1 MLRMIG
7 AALVVVSSTGIG
19 FRIARDF
26 RRRPQQLRL
35 LSQAIRL
42 LESEIE
48 YTVTPLPQ
56 ALERVGNRTDSPI
69 SMLFLEA
76 ARRLKAGDVSVES
89 AFSDAIDSVRFE
101 LALKQADL
109 EVLRDFGQT
118 LGTSDRTTQVQQI
131 QVLLT
136 QLDRLLADARESQQ
150 KNERLWQYLGVIS
163 GLMIVIL
170 LA

>member
-1 MLRMIG
+1 MLRIIG
-7 AALVVVSSTGIG
+7 AALVVVSCTGIG

-26 RRRPQQLRL
+26 RRRPQQLRM

-56 ALERVGNRTDSPI
+56 ALMRVGSRTDAPVSE
-69 SMLFLEA
+69 LFLDA
-76 ARRLKAGDVSVES
+76 AKRLKAGDVTVES
-89 AFSDAIDSVRFE
+89 AFSSAIDSVRLD

-118 LGTSDRTTQVQQI
+118 LGTSDRITQVQQI

-136 QLDRLLADARESQQ
+136 QLDRLLAEARDSQK
-150 KNERLWQYLGVIS
+150 KNERMWQYLGVIA